1 MRIFFFFV
9 FIIFSCS
16 KKNESPGELD
26 QKVQRILSQMTLEEK
41 VGQMTQINLT
51 VIAKGPNKWKSKFPL
66 EINLKRA
73 KKALIDYKVGSVL
86 NTINNTALSPEVWY
100 KTISLIQKYAID
112 STRLKIPV
120 IYGIDAVHGT
130 TYTDGATMFPHQITT
145 AASWNPENAYNMAM
159 VCAYET
165 RASGIP
171 WNFSPVLD
179 LDQNSSSIIGDRA
192 FSDQIDI
199 VIDCARAFIYGMNEA
214 GMACVGKHF
223 PGHGSISEDSHIE
236 KPIDQRTLNEIENKD
251 LIPFKELINNLDG
264 IMTAHILFSEVDTS
278 IATFSKVWIKQIL
291 KEQMKFEGM
300 IFSDD
305 LSMEGTNEFISF
317 YDKTKN
323 AINSGCEMILI
334 CNNREGVKDALKYLH
349 DRQPSLCHR
358 DVKSLNF

>member
-1 MRIFFFFV
+1 MQRLGDMV
-9 FIIFSCS
+9 SHDKQVGLDLC
-16 KKNESPGELD
+16 KNTGWLVASEL
-26 QKVQRILSQMTLEEK
+26 I
-41 VGQMTQINLT
+41 
-51 VIAKGPNKWKSKFPL
+51 
-66 EINLKRA
+66 
-73 KKALIDYKVGSVL
+73 
-86 NTINNTALSPEVWY
+86 
-100 KTISLIQKYAID
+100 
-112 STRLKIPV
+112 
-120 IYGIDAVHGT
+120 
-130 TYTDGATMFPHQITT
+130 
-145 AASWNPENAYNMAM
+145 
-159 VCAYET
+159 
-165 RASGIP
+165 ASGVDLS
-171 WNFSPVLD
+171 FSPVLD

-278 IATFSKVWIKQIL
+278 IATFSEVWIKQIL

-334 CNNREGVKDALKYLH
+334 CNNREGVKDALKYFENNNIEASEKIFSMLMAN
-349 DRQPSLCHR
+349 
-358 DVKSLNF
+358 DVSWTDLEKNNIRVEISTQLEKLIQ

>member
-1 MRIFFFFV
+1 MNKASLMIDIEGSSLSQEDIELIESPHVGGLILFERNFLDRSQITDLCFE
-9 FIIFSCS
+9 IKS
-16 KKNESPGELD
+16 KKPETIIAVD
-26 QKVQRILSQMTLEEK
+26 QEGGRVQRFKKGFSQIPPMQRLGDMVSHDKQAGLDLCKNTGWLVASE
-41 VGQMTQINLT
+41 
-51 VIAKGPNKWKSKFPL
+51 
-66 EINLKRA
+66 
-73 KKALIDYKVGSVL
+73 LI
-86 NTINNTALSPEVWY
+86 
-100 KTISLIQKYAID
+100 
-112 STRLKIPV
+112 
-120 IYGIDAVHGT
+120 
-130 TYTDGATMFPHQITT
+130 
-145 AASWNPENAYNMAM
+145 
-159 VCAYET
+159 
-165 RASGIP
+165 ASGVDLS
-171 WNFSPVLD
+171 FSPVLD

-264 IMTAHILFSEVDTS
+264 IMTAHILFPEVDTR

-291 KEQMKFEGM
+291 REQMKFEGM

-334 CNNREGVKDALKYLH
+334 CNNREGVKDALKYFENNNVEASEKIFSMLMAN
-349 DRQPSLCHR
+349 
-358 DVKSLNF
+358 DVSWTDLEKNKIRVEISTQLENLIQ